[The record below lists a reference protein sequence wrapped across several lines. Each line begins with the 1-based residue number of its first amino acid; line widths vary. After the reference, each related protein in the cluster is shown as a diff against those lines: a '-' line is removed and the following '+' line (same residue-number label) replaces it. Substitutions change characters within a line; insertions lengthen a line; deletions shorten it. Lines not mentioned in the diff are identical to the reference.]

1 MTYIKDSCLVVRLKQ
16 KIRGYDMTLALIY
29 RLNGL
34 LGLLWAASM
43 WFGTDMMAAAYG
55 WEVTLPMITMSQFL
69 AMSFLFTA
77 VIFLMLPNWTSLE
90 QLKKATITLIIL
102 QILAI
107 ALQVFHLSTGAIP
120 AGGMQYFGIGLSSL
134 FVILF
139 YWKSRA

>member
-1 MTYIKDSCLVVRLKQ
+1 
-16 KIRGYDMTLALIY
+16 MTLALIY

-120 AGGMQYFGIGLSSL
+120 TGGMQYFGIGLSSL

>member
-1 MTYIKDSCLVVRLKQ
+1 MTYIKDSCFVVRLK

>member
-1 MTYIKDSCLVVRLKQ
+1 MSYGKIKI
-16 KIRGYDMTLALIY
+16 IRGYDMTLALVY

>member
-1 MTYIKDSCLVVRLKQ
+1 
-16 KIRGYDMTLALIY
+16 MTLALVY

-34 LGLLWAASM
+34 LGLLWAVSM

-120 AGGMQYFGIGLSSL
+120 TGGMQYFGIGLSSL

>member
-16 KIRGYDMTLALIY
+16 KIRGLDMTLALVY

>member
-1 MTYIKDSCLVVRLKQ
+1 
-16 KIRGYDMTLALIY
+16 MTLALVY

-120 AGGMQYFGIGLSSL
+120 VGGMQYFGIGLSSL